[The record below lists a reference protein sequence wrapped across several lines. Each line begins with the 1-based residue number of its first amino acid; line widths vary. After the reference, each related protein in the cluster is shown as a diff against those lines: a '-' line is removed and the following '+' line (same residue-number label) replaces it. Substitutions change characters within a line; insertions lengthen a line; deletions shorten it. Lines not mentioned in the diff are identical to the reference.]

1 MVGCGIAVLSGM
13 THIRD
18 PYANFRHPFEGSYW
32 NGNALATAFVSKNN
46 PVTLMT
52 PLNAF
57 QVKSNHAFSGWA
69 NAFNLMGEIRSNDPA
84 RTVRKASLISLYVV
98 SALFLFINVAY
109 VAAIPVSDMRVPDEL
124 VAILFFRR
132 IFRSEGTAA
141 FPLLVAL
148 NCFGSIVS
156 HKAWFCFV

>member
-1 MVGCGIAVLSGM
+1 
-13 THIRD
+13 
-18 PYANFRHPFEGSYW
+18 
-32 NGNALATAFVSKNN
+32 
-46 PVTLMT
+46 MT

-84 RTVRKASLISLYVV
+84 RTVRKASKISLYVV

-109 VAAIPVSDMRVPDEL
+109 VAAIPVTDMRVPDEL

-156 HKAWFCFV
+156 HEAWFLLCLISDSFNR